1 MHEPESMTRR
11 PGRLGSATLAMVGL
25 VMLGCATPIEIKNG
39 SRAQVDLVGAMD
51 GAVADLQKSVS
62 QFHQAREAR
71 IREEGRIL
79 VARQAIDAAVTGA
92 RAEDPLTADQ
102 LFTDYKAQIQTWVD
116 YAFQGPRIEEEIARL
131 TKRIAEERDPIA
143 KQAMTMNLEDL
154 EVRRASLAA
163 KPPAVARL
171 EKIVQDDLANEG
183 KAAAAVDHALT
194 VLRAQVALMKA
205 MAARVDAWLAIDV
218 TVTEEQADGLRQ
230 SFAEATRALGG
241 GQR

>member
-1 MHEPESMTRR
+1 
-11 PGRLGSATLAMVGL
+11 
-25 VMLGCATPIEIKNG
+25 
-39 SRAQVDLVGAMD
+39 
-51 GAVADLQKSVS
+51 VS

-79 VARQAIDAAVTGA
+79 VARQAIDAAVTGK

-116 YAFQGPRIEEEIARL
+116 YAFQGPRIDEEIARL
-131 TKRIAEERDPIA
+131 NKQIKEEPDPIA
-143 KQAMTMNLEDL
+143 KQAMTMSLEDL

-171 EKIVQDDLANEG
+171 EKIVQDDLANEA

-194 VLRAQVALMKA
+194 ILRAQVALMKA

-218 TVTEEQADGLRQ
+218 TVTEEQAEGLRQ
-230 SFAEATRALGG
+230 SFTEATKALGG
-241 GQR
+241 GRP